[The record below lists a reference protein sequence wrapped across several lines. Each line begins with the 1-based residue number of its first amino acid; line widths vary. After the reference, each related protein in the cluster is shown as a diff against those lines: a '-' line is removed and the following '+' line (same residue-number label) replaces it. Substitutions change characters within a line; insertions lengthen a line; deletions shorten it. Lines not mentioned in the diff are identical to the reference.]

1 MVSKSKEV
9 VIETNYQAMKLTRKY
24 HMQKHFKIVEG
35 EDTIKNL
42 QIQPPKWSH

>member
-9 VIETNYQAMKLTRKY
+9 VIETNYQAMKLTREY
-24 HMQKHFKIVEG
+24 NMQNKLKIVEG

-42 QIQPPKWSH
+42 QIQPPKW